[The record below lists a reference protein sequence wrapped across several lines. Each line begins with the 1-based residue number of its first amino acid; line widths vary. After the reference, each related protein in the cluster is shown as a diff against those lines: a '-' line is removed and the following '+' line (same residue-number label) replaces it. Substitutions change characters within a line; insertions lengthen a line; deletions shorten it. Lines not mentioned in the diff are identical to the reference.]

1 MDIKTTIENLIKQ
14 VLEYLVLDIP
24 DFIVEHPQDNRNGD
38 YSSNVAMASYT
49 FVQDKEKKA
58 QNLLKRKQVQ
68 ISFNHQ
74 DHLWNNPKELAIA
87 IVEELN
93 KKLPKEISKAEVAG
107 PGFINF
113 YLSREFFTKSVKEI
127 LKQKENFGKNDLL
140 LGKKI
145 IVEYTDPNPFKE
157 FHIGHLMSNTVGE
170 SIARIVE
177 WNGAEIKRACYQGDV
192 GLHVAKAIWSVLK
205 KESTE
210 YDWDYLVT
218 GKAYSFGN
226 KMYETDESKKQE
238 IININKKIY
247 EKSDID
253 INFKYETGRQKSLD
267 YFEKMYSKIG
277 MEARGEAK
285 KAFDFYFF
293 ESETGKFGKEI
304 VEKNIGAIFEKSDG
318 AIVFHGEKYDPKLH
332 TRVFINK
339 EGLPTYEAKE
349 LGLAKVKYEKYKY
362 DQSIVI
368 TGNEINDYFK
378 VLLMAMKEI
387 FPELEKK
394 TKHLSHGMLR
404 LPSGKMSSRTGDVL
418 TAFSIIDEVKNSIL
432 EKMKEREM
440 EEEKK
445 DEIAEQVAIGALKY
459 SILKQSA
466 GKDII
471 FDMDKSISFEGDS
484 GPYLQYTAVRA
495 NSVLNK
501 AREFDLEN
509 KKEIPEEISNLEKLL
524 YQFEE
529 VVKRSYFELESHHI
543 NTYLTELASAFNNFY
558 GNTKILDEEN
568 KFAKYHLD
576 LVRCFY
582 QMMEN
587 GLWLLGI
594 KTPEKM

>member
-1 MDIKTTIENLIKQ
+1 MQEKIKILIKEALQ
-14 VLEYLVLDIP
+14 NLEINAENVIL
-24 DFIVEHPQDNRNGD
+24 EHPEDFANGD
-38 YSSNVAMASYT
+38 YSTNVAMVYA
-49 FVQDKEKKA
+49 KELKK
-58 QNLLKRKQVQ
+58 
-68 ISFNHQ
+68 
-74 DHLWNNPKELAIA
+74 NPKEIA
-87 IVEELN
+87 EQIVKELCARQD
-93 KKLPKEISKAEVAG
+93 LTQISKIEAKN
-107 PGFINF
+107 GFINF
-113 YLSREFFTKSVKEI
+113 YLSREFFIKSVKEI
-127 LKQKENFGKNDLL
+127 LEKKENFGKNDLL
-140 LGKKI
+140 PGNKI

-192 GLHVAKAIWSVLK
+192 GLHVAKAIWSVIN

-218 GKAYSFGN
+218 GKAYAFGN
-226 KMYETDESKKQE
+226 KIYETDESKKVE

-247 EKSDID
+247 EKTDTD
-253 INFKYETGRQKSLD
+253 INFRYETGRQKSLD

-277 MEARGEAK
+277 MERRGETG

-304 VEKNIGAIFEKSDG
+304 VEKNIGTIFEKSDG
-318 AIVFHGEKYDPKLH
+318 DIVFHGEKYDPRLH

-349 LGLAKVKYEKYKY
+349 LGLAKVKYDNYKY

-432 EKMKEREM
+432 AKMKERDMKQEQ
-440 EEEKK
+440 K

-471 FDMDKSISFEGDS
+471 FDMEKSISFEGDS

-495 NSVLNK
+495 NSILNK
-501 AREFDLEN
+501 AKEFNLEN
-509 KKEIPEEISNLEKLL
+509 KKEIPKEISNLEKLL

-529 VVKRSYFELESHHI
+529 VVKRSYLELESHHI
-543 NTYLTELASAFNNFY
+543 NTYLTELASAFNTFY
-558 GNTKILDEEN
+558 GNTKILDSEN

-582 QMMEN
+582 QTMKN